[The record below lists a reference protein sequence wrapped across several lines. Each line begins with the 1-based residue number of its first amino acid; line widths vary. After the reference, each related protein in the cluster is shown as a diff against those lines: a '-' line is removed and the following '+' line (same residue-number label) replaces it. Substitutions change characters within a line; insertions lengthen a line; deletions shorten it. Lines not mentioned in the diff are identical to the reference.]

1 MKVAEVV
8 VVDVGCVIS
17 AAQYTV
23 LEKKYYTRGQKR
35 GLEALYLMSQG
46 LTLHFGLGG
55 GGGPEEDCRG
65 PSWDVM

>member
-35 GLEALYLMSQG
+35 GLEALYLMSYG
-46 LTLHFGLGG
+46 LTLHFGLG

-65 PSWDVM
+65 PSRDVM

>member
-35 GLEALYLMSQG
+35 GLEALYLMSYG
-46 LTLHFGLGG
+46 LKQEKNLK
-55 GGGPEEDCRG
+55 
-65 PSWDVM
+65 V

>member
-1 MKVAEVV
+1 MKVAEVVV

-35 GLEALYLMSQG
+35 GLEALYLMSYG
-46 LTLHFGLGG
+46 LKQEKT
-55 GGGPEEDCRG
+55 
-65 PSWDVM
+65 